1 MRRREFIADLASATW
16 PLATRAPLQAQ
27 SHADRAGRYG
37 VASGFTEADGVGQ
50 AYVAALK
57 EGLAKVGWLEGR
69 WCMQRLLPEEK
80 KS

>member
-1 MRRREFIADLASATW
+1 MRRREFIAGLAAGAW
-16 PLATRAPLQAQ
+16 PLAARAPLQAQ
-27 SHADRAGRYG
+27 SQTERVRRVG

-57 EGLAKVGWLEGR
+57 EGLAKLGWLEGQ
-69 WCMQRLLPEEK
+69 WCKQRLLPEEK